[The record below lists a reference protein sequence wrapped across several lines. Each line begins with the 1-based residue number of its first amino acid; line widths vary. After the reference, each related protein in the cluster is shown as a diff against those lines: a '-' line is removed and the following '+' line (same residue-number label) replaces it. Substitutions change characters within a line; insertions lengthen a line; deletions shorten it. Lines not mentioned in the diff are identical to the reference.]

1 MSHSTK
7 VREKRSD
14 LEILYDKIKAIRL
27 AMMTTADADGVLHSR
42 PMVTQDPKDMKSDGY
57 LWFLTYASA
66 SKVGEVEKNHHV
78 NLAYAKSD
86 DNLFVSVSGTAE
98 CVHDKARVKA
108 LWSPLYKTWFPNGPD
123 DPAIALLRVHVEHA
137 EYWNAPA
144 GKMGLLYTITKGLT
158 SGGKETPPG
167 EDVKLDV

>member
-7 VREKRSD
+7 ASKKHSD

-27 AMMTTADADGVLHSR
+27 AMMTTVDADGVLHSR
-42 PMVTQDPKDMKSDGY
+42 PMATQDPKDVKSDGC

-66 SKVGEVEKNHHV
+66 PKVGEVEKNHNV
-78 NLAYAKSD
+78 NLAYTKPD

-98 CVHDKARVKA
+98 LVRDKARVKD
-108 LWSPLYKTWFPNGPD
+108 LWSALYKPWFPNGPE
-123 DPAIALLRVHVEHA
+123 DPDIALLHVHIEHA
-137 EYWNAPA
+137 EYWNAPS

-158 SGGKETPPG
+158 AGGKETSPG